1 MHKVIV
7 AAGQTYTLSR
17 NTTFA
22 GSAEIAGGAVPG
34 GPGGY
39 AIVGTGVTLTNH
51 GSIQIDRGPY
61 VSVSSFDPGLP
72 GTLTVKGTLHN
83 ASVIYLQGGGADSAT
98 LNGGSGAGLY
108 NTGVLTNTGL
118 ITIGGTPGSPLGQK
132 INAATA
138 GLGNEGTLTN
148 TGTILLERGIDT
160 ATTQSGH
167 GGGLGGFGVLTN
179 DSTIMAQGGVNYSY
193 GGDLDFR
200 GTLVNNGTIIA
211 QGGTGTGLAGC

>member
-61 VSVSSFDPGLP
+61 VSVSSGDPGP
-72 GTLTVKGTLHN
+72 PQRPTSRRPV
-83 ASVIYLQGGGADSAT
+83 
-98 LNGGSGAGLY
+98 
-108 NTGVLTNTGL
+108 
-118 ITIGGTPGSPLGQK
+118 
-132 INAATA
+132 
-138 GLGNEGTLTN
+138 
-148 TGTILLERGIDT
+148 R
-160 ATTQSGH
+160 ATTH
-167 GGGLGGFGVLTN
+167 DRKPARKPLTRPIGPN
-179 DSTIMAQGGVNYSY
+179 
-193 GGDLDFR
+193 
-200 GTLVNNGTIIA
+200 
-211 QGGTGTGLAGC
+211 